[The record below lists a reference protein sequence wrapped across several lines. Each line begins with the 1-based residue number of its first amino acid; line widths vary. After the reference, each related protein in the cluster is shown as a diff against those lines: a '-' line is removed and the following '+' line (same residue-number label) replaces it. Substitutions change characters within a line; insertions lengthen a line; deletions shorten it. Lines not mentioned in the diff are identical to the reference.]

1 MLLHR
6 RAILGLVGAGLALP
20 IDAAVAS
27 GDARRIQREI
37 EEATA
42 RGRPWPVP
50 AGLTVSGRINL
61 PDGAHLV
68 GARGRSRIMLA
79 GEGPLFTA
87 QGVQR
92 LTLQGIV
99 FDGGGAR
106 AGRERG
112 LLQFRDVPDV
122 RIEDCG
128 IERFGGNGLM
138 LERCGGRVVANA
150 FRELGRGA
158 LFALDSRGLV
168 IDGNVVERAGENGI
182 MVWRSA
188 KGDDGTIVRAN
199 RISEIRADA
208 GGTGEYG
215 NAIAVYRAGG
225 VVVDGNLVRRVA
237 YTAVRNNSGSN
248 VTVTNNNIAGCGE
261 VALYAEFAFDGT
273 VIASNIVDGA
283 RAGIEVTN
291 FADHGGRLAS
301 VSGNMIRNLRARAHP
316 GDGRPGGGKG
326 IFVEGDAAVTGNVID
341 RAETAG
347 LQLGWGPSLRDVTA
361 TGNTIRD
368 CTVGVE
374 ISVAPGAGQ
383 AMLVGNMIS
392 GARNG
397 AIVGMRWHERATGD
411 LAKSGAKDWPTIRL
425 SENSVR

>member
-6 RAILGLVGAGLALP
+6 RAILGLIGAGLALP
-20 IDAAVAS
+20 VTPAVAS

-42 RGRPWPVP
+42 RGRPWQVP

-68 GARGRSRIMLA
+68 GARGRSRIMLV
-79 GEGPLFTA
+79 GEGPLFSA
-87 QGVQR
+87 ERVQR
-92 LTLQGIV
+92 LTLQGVV

-106 AGRERG
+106 AGRDRG
-112 LLQFRDVPDV
+112 LLQFRDVPDL

-138 LERCGGRVVANA
+138 LERCGGRVSASA
-150 FRELGRGA
+150 FRDIGRGA
-158 LFALDSRGLV
+158 LFALDSRGLT
-168 IDGNVVERAGENGI
+168 IDGNAVERIGENGI

-199 RISEIRADA
+199 RISDIRADA

-215 NAIAVYRAGG
+215 NAVAVFRAGG
-225 VVVDGNLVRRVA
+225 VVVEGNLIRKVA

-248 VTVTNNNIAGCGE
+248 VTVANNNIAGCGE

-273 VIASNIVDGA
+273 VIAGNIVDGA
-283 RAGIEVTN
+283 RSGIQVTN
-291 FADHGGRLAS
+291 FADHGGRMAA
-301 VSGNMIRNLRARAHP
+301 VTGNLIRNLRAGPHP
-316 GDGRPGGGKG
+316 GDRRPGGGDG
-326 IFVEGDAAVTGNVID
+326 IFVEGDAAVAGNVTD
-341 RAETAG
+341 RCEKVG

-361 TGNTIRD
+361 TGNVIRD
-368 CTVGVE
+368 CGVGVE

-383 AMLVGNMIS
+383 AMLSGNMIS

-411 LAKSGAKDWPTIRL
+411 LARTGAKDWPTIRL
-425 SENSVR
+425 AENSVR

>member
-6 RAILGLVGAGLALP
+6 RAILGLIGAGLALP
-20 IDAAVAS
+20 VAPAAAS

-42 RGRPWPVP
+42 RGRPWMVP
-50 AGLTVSGRINL
+50 AGLTVSGRIAL

-68 GARGRSRIMLA
+68 GVRGRSRIMLA

-92 LTLQGIV
+92 VTLQGVV

-106 AGRERG
+106 AGRDRG
-112 LLQFRDVPDV
+112 LLQFRDVPDL

-138 LERCGGRVVANA
+138 IERCGGRVSANA
-150 FRELGRGA
+150 FRDLGRGA
-158 LFALDSRGLV
+158 LFALDSRGLA
-168 IDGNVVERAGENGI
+168 IDGNAVERAGENGI

-215 NAIAVYRAGG
+215 NAIAVFRAGG
-225 VVVDGNLVRRVA
+225 VIVEGNLIRRAA

-248 VTVTNNNIAGCGE
+248 VTVANNNIAGCGE

-273 VIASNIVDGA
+273 VITSNIVDGA
-283 RAGIEVTN
+283 RSGIEVTN
-291 FADHGGRLAS
+291 FADHGGRMAA
-301 VSGNMIRNLRARAHP
+301 VTGNLIRNLRAGPHP

-326 IFVEGDAAVTGNVID
+326 IFVEGDAAVSGNVLD
-341 RAETAG
+341 RCEKAG

-361 TGNTIRD
+361 TGNVIRD

-374 ISVAPGAGQ
+374 VSVAPGAGQ
-383 AMLVGNMIS
+383 ALISGNMIA
-392 GARNG
+392 GAKNG

-411 LAKSGAKDWPTIRL
+411 LARTGARDWPTIRL
-425 SENSVR
+425 GENSIR